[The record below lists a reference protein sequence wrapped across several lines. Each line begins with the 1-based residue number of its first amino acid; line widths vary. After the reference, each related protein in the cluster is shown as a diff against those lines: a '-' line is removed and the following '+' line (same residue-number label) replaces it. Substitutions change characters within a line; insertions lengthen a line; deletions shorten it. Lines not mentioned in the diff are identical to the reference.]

1 MEQISPFMVC
11 VMVATVVVS
20 LSEISS
26 ISITMTHIT
35 MKADLTWEQTGSRAQ
50 PHQSIGPSASL
61 HQTTGQSG
69 NLNADPVTQHWEP
82 LLQTKPLLVVMLP
95 DLLLVMQIMLV
106 SVKVHSLRVN
116 LIESFGLT
124 A

>member
-1 MEQISPFMVC
+1 MVC
-11 VMVATVVVS
+11 VMV
-20 LSEISS
+20 LFLLEILF
-26 ISITMTHIT
+26 ISITMTHIP

-50 PHQSIGPSASL
+50 SHQSIGPSASL
-61 HQTTGQSG
+61 HLTTGQSG

-82 LLQTKPLLVVMLP
+82 LLQTKPILVVTLP